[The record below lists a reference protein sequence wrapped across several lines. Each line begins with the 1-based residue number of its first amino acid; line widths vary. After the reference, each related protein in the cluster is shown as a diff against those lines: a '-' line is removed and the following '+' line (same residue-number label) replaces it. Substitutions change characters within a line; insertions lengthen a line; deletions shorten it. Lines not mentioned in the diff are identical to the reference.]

1 MAKVIELRTNEAYKE
16 SLSSKGKKIAELL
29 RRGGKF
35 LKLIDGVQYIIGT
48 MYYLDTD
55 GKVYYAERGNEP
67 VARMSPF
74 NDIGGNNSRLCY
86 SKDAAQRVKNF
97 YDNLQDRYITNV
109 LRPLWND
116 YGAEVLM
123 REFSAIFTFAPQV
136 SVDEYYQ
143 TLHKF
148 DGDLFAMKCTREL
161 FCRTLAYTNKSALLD
176 KLFDDEPLRSFSF
189 ARAGTYDFDSNG
201 GYYNDT
207 FQRAYSAY
215 LASVRDDVLIPCYY
229 HRSSNG
235 EAGFFYSLEDD
246 YRAYDA
252 DIPTETVATLEDDLD
267 AFVQELHSYTPQTIH
282 F

>member
-35 LKLIDGVQYIIGT
+35 LNLIDGVQYIIGT

-55 GKVYYAERGNEP
+55 GKIYYAERGNEP
-67 VARMSPF
+67 VERTTPF

-123 REFSAIFTFAPQV
+123 REPFAYFSSRV
-136 SVDEYYQ
+136 SEDEYYQ
-143 TLHKF
+143 TIHKF
-148 DGDLFAMKCTREL
+148 DGDLFAMKCTRDL
-161 FCRTLAYTNKSALLD
+161 FCRTLAFTNKTALLN
-176 KLFDDEPLRSFSF
+176 KLFADEPLQSFSIV
-189 ARAGTYDFDSNG
+189 RAGTYNFDSG
-201 GYYNDT
+201 DGYYNDT

-215 LASVRDDVLIPCYY
+215 LASVRDDVFIPCFY
-229 HRSSNG
+229 HRCSNG
-235 EAGFFYSLEDD
+235 EAGFFYSLKDD

-267 AFVQELHSYTPQTIH
+267 AFVQELHSYTPHTYTL
-282 F
+282 

>member
-16 SLSSKGKKIAELL
+16 SLSSNGKKIAELL

-35 LKLIDGVQYIIGT
+35 LNLIDEVQHALYT
-48 MYYLDTD
+48 MYYVDIE
-55 GKVYYAERGNEP
+55 GKIYTGQSSVP
-67 VARMSPF
+67 VLTMSPF

-86 SKDAAQRVKNF
+86 SKDAVQRVKNF
-97 YDNLQDRYITNV
+97 CDNLQDRYITNV

-123 REFSAIFTFAPQV
+123 REPFAYFSSRV
-136 SVDEYYQ
+136 SEEDYYQ
-143 TLHKF
+143 TIKKF
-148 DGDLFAMKCTREL
+148 EGDLFAMKCTRDL
-161 FCRTLAYTNKSALLD
+161 FCRTLAFTNKTALLN
-176 KLFDDEPLRSFSF
+176 KLFADEPLQSFSTV
-189 ARAGTYDFDSNG
+189 RAGTYNFDSG
-201 GYYNDT
+201 DGYYNGT
-207 FQRAYSAY
+207 FQRAYSDY
-215 LASVRDDVLIPCYY
+215 LASIEDDVFIPCYY

-267 AFVQELHSYTPQTIH
+267 AFVQELHSYTPHTYTL
-282 F
+282 

>member
-16 SLSSKGKKIAELL
+16 SLSSNGKKIAELL

-35 LKLIDGVQYIIGT
+35 LNLIDEVQYIIGT

-97 YDNLQDRYITNV
+97 CDNLLDRYITNV

-123 REFSAIFTFAPQV
+123 REFSGYITPRV
-136 SVDEYYQ
+136 SEDEYYQ
-143 TLHKF
+143 TIHKF
-148 DGDLFAMKCTREL
+148 DGDVFAMKCARDL
-161 FCRTLAYTNKSALLD
+161 FRRTLAYTNKSALLD
-176 KLFDDEPLRSFSF
+176 KLFDDEPLQSYSIV
-189 ARAGTYDFDSNG
+189 RAGKYDFASDG

-215 LASVRDDVLIPCYY
+215 LASVRDDVFIPCFY
-229 HRSSNG
+229 HRCSSG
-235 EAGFFYSLEDD
+235 EAGFFYRLNDN
-246 YRAYDA
+246 YRPFGA
-252 DIPTETVATLEDDLD
+252 DTPTETATLEDDLD
-267 AFVQELHSYTPQTIH
+267 AFVQELHSYTPQTIY